1 MKTRNTKQ
9 PSAVSRQPST
19 RIASAAPLW
28 KNTPRMLEVFALIAA
43 ERVRQREL
51 FHQGKITFD
60 CASVI
65 PDPNRKL
72 RVLTEELG
80 EVAQELEKLEAA
92 KDKRATRF
100 ITEDLRDELV
110 QVAAVA
116 VAWLESMEGEHSTAN
131 IQRSTSNGGAR

>member
-1 MKTRNTKQ
+1 M
-9 PSAVSRQPST
+9 
-19 RIASAAPLW
+19 W
-28 KNTPRMLEVFALIAA
+28 KNTPAMLNVFALIAQ

-72 RVLTEELG
+72 RVLVEEVG
-80 EVAQELEKLEAA
+80 EVAQELDRLEAA
-92 KDKRATRF
+92 KDKRAVQF
-100 ITEDLRDELV
+100 ITEDLRTELV

-116 VAWLESMEGEHSTAN
+116 VAWLESFETWSARTSPRFETGRHVSTTESGDVSP
-131 IQRSTSNGGAR
+131 QSKGGAR